1 MHDDMSRNR
10 AGPIARSRSW
20 TRWSAAILSIFLS
33 LAILHQV
40 VPSSAHQDDCSLCRL
55 LRVPSLPAATV
66 DPIPTAPE
74 YFETFPEADRRPL
87 SLHAVSLEPLRGPP
101 APLTV

>member
-1 MHDDMSRNR
+1 MHDDRSKNR
-10 AGPIARSRSW
+10 LSPIAHYRSW
-20 TRWSAAILSIFLS
+20 ARWSAAILSIFLS

-40 VPSSAHQDDCSLCRL
+40 VPSAAHQDDCSLCRL
-55 LRVPSLPAATV
+55 LRAPSLPAATI

-87 SLHAVSLEPLRGPP
+87 SLRAVSLEPLRGPP
-101 APLTV
+101 APLPA